1 MFGSGKIKELEAR
14 LIETIKKAEA
24 AEKEK
29 KDLQGQLEHA
39 RAKIADLEKRVS
51 DNELE
56 TLKAQSKQAIVEYEG
71 LKGLYTDK
79 VKAFEDSR
87 TAAEEAFAKEAATK
101 RHDLSEEIRGNKESS
116 QKLVS
121 ETVSTFAGSYMYYL
135 DQIRALMDALSRAA
149 TETGETLF
157 SGDTCNIRERFGSS
171 IVEHLQ
177 SDADALKQNAGDVL
191 LIGAEEV
198 PEEAVE
204 EAAEEAA
211 EAVGEAAEEA
221 AEAVEEAADAAEEIA
236 EEVPEAVEEAVE
248 TAEETAEEVVEAAE
262 EAAEEVS
269 EEAAEIVGAAAEAAE
284 EIVAEAPCCECAGE
298 TAAEAPC
305 CECAEEPERK
315 EEPEA

>member
-101 RHDLSEEIRGNKESS
+101 RHDLSEEIRENKESN

-157 SGDTCNIRERFGSS
+157 SGDTCSIRERFGSS

-177 SDADALKQNAGDVL
+177 SDADALKQNAGDVM

-204 EAAEEAA
+204 EAAEEA
-211 EAVGEAAEEA
+211 E
-221 AEAVEEAADAAEEIA
+221 EAVEEAADAAEEIA

-284 EIVAEAPCCECAGE
+284 EIVAEAPCCECAEE

>member
-29 KDLQGQLEHA
+29 KDLQGQLENA

-79 VKAFEDSR
+79 VKAFEDSKA
-87 TAAEEAFAKEAATK
+87 AAEEAFAKEAATK

-157 SGDTCNIRERFGSS
+157 SGDTCSIRERFGSS

-191 LIGAEEV
+191 LIGAEE
-198 PEEAVE
+198 AVE
-204 EAAEEAA
+204 EAAEEAE
-211 EAVGEAAEEA
+211 EAVE
-221 AEAVEEAADAAEEIA
+221 EAVEEAADTAEEIA

-248 TAEETAEEVVEAAE
+248 TAEETAEEVVKAAE

-284 EIVAEAPCCECAGE
+284 EIVAEAPCCECAE
-298 TAAEAPC
+298 EAAADAPC
-305 CECAEEPERK
+305 CECAEEPAEEPERK